1 MKKKEFTVIVEQD
14 EEGYFVAEVPGLPG
28 CHTQAK
34 SLDTLMKRVKESI
47 ALCLD
52 EKTAPV
58 PKMHLVGV
66 QRIAV

>member
-1 MKKKEFTVIVEQD
+1 
-14 EEGYFVAEVPGLPG
+14 
-28 CHTQAK
+28 
-34 SLDTLMKRVKESI
+34 MKRVKESI

-52 EKTAPV
+52 EKTATA